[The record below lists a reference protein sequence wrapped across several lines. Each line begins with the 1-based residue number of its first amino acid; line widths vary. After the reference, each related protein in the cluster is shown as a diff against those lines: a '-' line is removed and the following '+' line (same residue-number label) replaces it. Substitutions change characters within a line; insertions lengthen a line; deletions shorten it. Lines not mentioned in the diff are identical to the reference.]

1 MKSLALSVF
10 SRIVEPASI
19 FFESGATS
27 KTNKNNRILMKASNA
42 LVAAALAG
50 VFAAGTSVVSA
61 ALPTEHA
68 ISAEKKKD
76 DCPNKDKKEKDDCP
90 GKKKEEKKG
99 TIL

>member
-1 MKSLALSVF
+1 
-10 SRIVEPASI
+10 
-19 FFESGATS
+19 
-27 KTNKNNRILMKASNA
+27 MKATNA
-42 LVAAALAG
+42 LVAAAVAG
-50 VFAAGTSVVSA
+50 VLAAGTSMVSA

-90 GKKKEEKKG
+90 SKDKKEKDDCPGKDKEKKKEG

>member
-1 MKSLALSVF
+1 
-10 SRIVEPASI
+10 
-19 FFESGATS
+19 
-27 KTNKNNRILMKASNA
+27 MKASNA
-42 LVAAALAG
+42 LVLAALAG
-50 VFAAGTSVVSA
+50 VVAAGTVSA